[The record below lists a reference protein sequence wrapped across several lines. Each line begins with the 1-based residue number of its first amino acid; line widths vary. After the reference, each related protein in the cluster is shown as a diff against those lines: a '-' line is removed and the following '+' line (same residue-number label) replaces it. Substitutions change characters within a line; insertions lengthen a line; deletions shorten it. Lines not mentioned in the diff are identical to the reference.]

1 MLINRKFQ
9 MIPQRS
15 MSDDK
20 EDIKPK
26 IIEGTY
32 LKLPTDFN
40 VVSSNALSA
49 INASNAT
56 SKHNYSLPPQ
66 AAFHQPITL
75 IGQSQQS
82 QNKVIINPSHLSTN
96 LALATQSMSDKIT
109 IPTSNIKLN
118 LVPSLAQ
125 VMQSGGGLV
134 IDTKSGT
141 VASDLNQVPQ
151 QQSGMDQNMSGA
163 TTSTATPN
171 VSQIHYQQ
179 QQKVNL
185 CSIYSLN
192 EVRKEFDGNLM
203 LIFLLLFDLQMAS
216 QMDRT
221 RILYTNL
228 KNNRGSAQFLAQI
241 NPAKVVNIVPIPH
254 KSNAGGGTVQGI
266 VNKTIQRVVVSSSQ
280 SQSQQLAS
288 AFRQSANAN
297 ANSTQSTNTILGTN
311 AGNTLIITTS
321 TASDGSS
328 ILFNDINTTSTITNS
343 INTNNTSQA
352 INLGNLTVTAS
363 EKLNHND
370 VNTSSIN
377 R

>member
-1 MLINRKFQ
+1 

-15 MSDDK
+15 LGEDK

-32 LKLPTDFN
+32 LKIPDFN
-40 VVSSNALSA
+40 VVSSNAISS

-75 IGQSQQS
+75 IGQSQQN

-141 VASDLNQVPQ
+141 VAGEINQSSQ
-151 QQSGMDQNMSGA
+151 QQSGIEQNMSGA
-163 TTSTATPN
+163 TTSVATPN

-179 QQKVNL
+179 QQKVVFTMNFHPKTFEL
-185 CSIYSLN
+185 IVILSSYS
-192 EVRKEFDGNLM
+192 RW
-203 LIFLLLFDLQMAS
+203 LLRWIEHAFC
-216 QMDRT
+216 
-221 RILYTNL
+221 I
-228 KNNRGSAQFLAQI
+228 
-241 NPAKVVNIVPIPH
+241 PI
-254 KSNAGGGTVQGI
+254 
-266 VNKTIQRVVVSSSQ
+266 
-280 SQSQQLAS
+280 
-288 AFRQSANAN
+288 
-297 ANSTQSTNTILGTN
+297 
-311 AGNTLIITTS
+311 
-321 TASDGSS
+321 
-328 ILFNDINTTSTITNS
+328 
-343 INTNNTSQA
+343 
-352 INLGNLTVTAS
+352 
-363 EKLNHND
+363 
-370 VNTSSIN
+370 
-377 R
+377 